1 MLTREI
7 SFRGFSSVTIR
18 ASVSTPK
25 KAVSS
30 EASLIQCLICAESL
44 ENNQR
49 IAVFGLSHWDLHVR
63 ERHFQEFRRRV
74 AFDMQRIAIGLKKEM
89 FSTADKG

>member
-1 MLTREI
+1 MLT
-7 SFRGFSSVTIR
+7 
-18 ASVSTPK
+18 STPK

-49 IAVFGLSHWDLHVR
+49 IAVFGLSQCDLRGTFSKILGGKLQSTCKKKCFPRLIKV
-63 ERHFQEFRRRV
+63 ERMMYSLKNSSRR
-74 AFDMQRIAIGLKKEM
+74 A
-89 FSTADKG
+89 

>member
-1 MLTREI
+1 MLM
-7 SFRGFSSVTIR
+7 
-18 ASVSTPK
+18 STPK

-49 IAVFGLSHWDLHVR
+49 IAVFGRSQWDLR
-63 ERHFQEFRRRV
+63 ERHFP
-74 AFDMQRIAIGLKKEM
+74 RIYEESCIRHAKDHSM
-89 FSTADKG
+89 FEKRNVFHG

>member
-1 MLTREI
+1 MLPSEI
-7 SFRGFSSVTIR
+7 SFRGFSFDTIR
-18 ASVSTPK
+18 ASVSTRK

-49 IAVFGLSHWDLHVR
+49 IAVFGRSHWDLR
-63 ERHFQEFRRRV
+63 ERHFP
-74 AFDMQRIAIGLKKEM
+74 RI
-89 FSTADKG
+89 

>member
-7 SFRGFSSVTIR
+7 SFRGFSSDTIR

-30 EASLIQCLICAESL
+30 EASLIQCLIYAESL
-44 ENNQR
+44 ESNQR
-49 IAVFGLSHWDLHVR
+49 IAVFGRSPWDLR
-63 ERHFQEFRRRV
+63 ERHFP
-74 AFDMQRIAIGLKKEM
+74 RI
-89 FSTADKG
+89 